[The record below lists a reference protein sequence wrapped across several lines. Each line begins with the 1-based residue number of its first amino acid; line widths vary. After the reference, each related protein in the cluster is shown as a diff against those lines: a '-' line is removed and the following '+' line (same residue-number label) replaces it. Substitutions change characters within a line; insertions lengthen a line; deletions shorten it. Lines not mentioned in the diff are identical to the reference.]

1 LFCFYDA
8 DCESWRTGLEVLPG
22 TCVAVRRDEARIIP
36 FGQASIETS
45 DAGVIAAPR
54 WIEAQDDGTGMLLLC
69 RSHRVLCRFGKVV
82 ARGEQ
87 RDSGSADD
95 FDRMRRATA

>member
-1 LFCFYDA
+1 MK
-8 DCESWRTGLEVLPG
+8 RV
-22 TCVAVRRDEARIIP
+22 RIIQ

-54 WIEAQDDGTGMLLLC
+54 WIEPPDYGTGMLFLRRSRRVFC
-69 RSHRVLCRFGKVV
+69 RIGKVV

-87 RDSGSADD
+87 RNSGRAEDS
-95 FDRMRRATA
+95 DRMRRPAEASG